1 MRYILSIIQILG
13 LLIFSCAP
21 PKPPPV
27 PIAPPASVT
36 PKWIDGRGEDSLYLY
51 SVASLDLG
59 SKTNEK
65 LESIAFRNLSE
76 LIEKNV
82 RNRLQYVSDSTGLN
96 LTEYMDPIL
105 ETRATR
111 SLRHMEI
118 AEKYQHKNKEYVLAR
133 LDKKKYL
140 NSLLIEKESSRS
152 VATKIIKNLDNN
164 ISADNYTKIM
174 QAIDTISMFLDYYP
188 TVNDTNH
195 YNGSKGIV
203 DITRGFLQTYNDR
216 VAIRF
221 NPDYLEYLPLINE
234 SKRVKI
240 SAVDQVTGS
249 SIKGIWVT
257 ARFSDSDINDLILTK
272 GDGTILYQPKPIRD
286 EGRSYVITF
295 EVDYSAMM
303 SPASAG
309 LLLAKPKR
317 FPITVL
323 KSAPNI
329 FFENIIMDLDDTA
342 PSSPVVE
349 TIRQCFIN
357 KFSAIFVKDKKDS
370 DMMLSLEVSTLEH
383 KERVSDI
390 YPYFVHASGSII
402 LTDTRTNLEVL
413 NQEITEQ
420 KGSDFTSIEKAG
432 INALKNLAEKLG
444 VGICD

>member
-1 MRYILSIIQILG
+1 M
-13 LLIFSCAP
+13 
-21 PKPPPV
+21 K
-27 PIAPPASVT
+27 
-36 PKWIDGRGEDSLYLY
+36 
-51 SVASLDLG
+51 
-59 SKTNEK
+59 
-65 LESIAFRNLSE
+65 
-76 LIEKNV
+76 
-82 RNRLQYVSDSTGLN
+82 
-96 LTEYMDPIL
+96 
-105 ETRATR
+105 
-111 SLRHMEI
+111 
-118 AEKYQHKNKEYVLAR
+118 
-133 LDKKKYL
+133 
-140 NSLLIEKESSRS
+140 
-152 VATKIIKNLDNN
+152 
-164 ISADNYTKIM
+164 
-174 QAIDTISMFLDYYP
+174 AIDTISMFLDYYP

-272 GDGTILYQPKPIRD
+272 GDGTILYQPKPIAD

-303 SPASAG
+303 SPTSAG

-329 FFENIIMDLDDTA
+329 YFKNIIMNLDDTA

-349 TIRQCFIN
+349 KIRQCFIN
-357 KFSAIFVKDKKDS
+357 KFSAIFVKNKKDS

-390 YPYFVHASGSII
+390 YPYFVHASGSIS

-413 NQEITEQ
+413 NQEINEQ

-432 INALKNLAEKLG
+432 INALKNLAENLG

>member
-36 PKWIDGRGEDSLYLY
+36 PKWIDGLGEDSLYLY
-51 SVASLDLG
+51 SVASLDLR

-82 RNRLQYVSDSTGLN
+82 RNRLQYVSDSTGLD

-111 SLRHMEI
+111 SLRYMEI

-272 GDGTILYQPKPIRD
+272 GDGTILYQPKPIAD

-329 FFENIIMDLDDTA
+329 YFKNIIMDLDDTA

-357 KFSAIFVKDKKDS
+357 RFSAIFVKDKKDS